1 MVVRRLYS
9 SNTVKGNQDTDKKN
23 KHTIHYH
30 DNKAKN
36 SLTDVIGSMG
46 MLSVEVY
53 GL

>member
-1 MVVRRLYS
+1 MMPQLSVFVF
-9 SNTVKGNQDTDKKN
+9 DKKN
-23 KHTIHYH
+23 KHTIYYH